1 MIATAFNKP
10 GPLKDANT
18 ESVQTSK
25 AIFESHTTTEDHIS
39 VEGSTAYTDASA
51 DARKTIVI
59 SISGSSI
66 NWNATDNIT
75 MPELIGALDITK
87 SQIIRD
93 MFPDTLQKLI
103 QRN

>member
-25 AIFESHTTTEDHIS
+25 AIYPNESGNDNGSKEIVITIN
-39 VEGSTAYTDASA
+39 GSTVSWHAS
-51 DARKTIVI
+51 
-59 SISGSSI
+59 
-66 NWNATDNIT
+66 DNIT
-75 MPELIGALDITK
+75 TVELIGALDITK
-87 SQIIRD
+87 NQIVKQL
-93 MFPDTLQKLI
+93 FPDTLQKLI